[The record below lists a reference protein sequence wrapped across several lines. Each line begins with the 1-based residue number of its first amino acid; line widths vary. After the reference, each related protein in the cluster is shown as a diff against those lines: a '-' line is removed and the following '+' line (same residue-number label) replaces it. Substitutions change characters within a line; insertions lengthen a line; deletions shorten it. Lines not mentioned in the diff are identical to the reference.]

1 MPYSSHPL
9 QDRLEW
15 SSRLAQTSSLPPP
28 WQIPSGSPSLVR
40 QQAAT
45 LQTEPAPSQASRT
58 QPEQLLGSPQP
69 SLQQQRT
76 LQSLSSL
83 CTASGSPCL
92 TTEASRSVNAHLH
105 SDLVSESAQKLQSGL
120 SESDVHGSMSAIS
133 KQPRKYEQRVQI
145 VSNHLSPPGK
155 PHQMSSQ
162 LIQPGNVLAA
172 QPQHCSPGVGKDR
185 DVQHAHSA
193 AHTTGT
199 RTALMQESSCRP
211 HQTFARVGCAATEIF
226 RMDWDLDRSN
236 DFDACLIVS
245 INDLPSTPG

>member
-1 MPYSSHPL
+1 MHSTGQRQCRGSAEAVQRCASWGSCWDAASEAAAYAIKACQEAIPIY
-9 QDRLEW
+9 
-15 SSRLAQTSSLPPP
+15 AQ
-28 WQIPSGSPSLVR
+28 
-40 QQAAT
+40 
-45 LQTEPAPSQASRT
+45 E
-58 QPEQLLGSPQP
+58 
-69 SLQQQRT
+69 
-76 LQSLSSL
+76 
-83 CTASGSPCL
+83 
-92 TTEASRSVNAHLH
+92 H
-105 SDLVSESAQKLQSGL
+105 VSKSAQKLQSGL

-133 KQPRKYEQRVQI
+133 KQPRKSEQRVQI
-145 VSNHLSPPGK
+145 VSNHLWPPGK

-185 DVQHAHSA
+185 DDQHAHSA

-199 RTALMQESSCRP
+199 RTALTHKSSCRP
-211 HQTFARVGCAATEIF
+211 HQTFARVGYAATEIF